1 VPKVLQT
8 KSSSAPSPRA
18 AQVPRQPVAPPVY
31 RPQATPKAAQSKMPS
46 GARAVLAATTHGT
59 SAPAKTANSVRPITA
74 KTTASTF
81 RAVQMAAARAAHAEE
96 MQVHRV
102 SKARTPAIYWFT
114 FDAIENHCAPRV
126 LTYVKDKPSE
136 VYGYDQKAAQV
147 VHEVAVG

>member
-1 VPKVLQT
+1 QFKPLVAQLKIRVSAESIKHPVAPPVYRPQPVPKVLQT

-31 RPQATPKAAQSKMPS
+31 RPQATLKAAQSKMPS

-81 RAVQMAAARAAHAEE
+81 RAVQLAAARAADAEE

-114 FDAIENHCAPRV
+114 FDAIENH
-126 LTYVKDKPSE
+126 
-136 VYGYDQKAAQV
+136 
-147 VHEVAVG
+147 